1 MVLYGETS
9 AASAVVPDVVQMDYS
24 TDFPKL
30 PEAAPAAAKVLGAWS
45 RPAVGTKTIVHSFIL
60 AADERANKVKTFGG
74 NTSEE
79 HKKCQAVA
87 AATGTRIELSE
98 SKDGALT
105 VVIKG
110 LRNKVEDARARLVR
124 DLQTQASRDLDIP
137 KDHHRKLIGK
147 EGTALRQL
155 EADTNCR
162 ITIPSRDTPSQ
173 TIKIVGPREGIE
185 KAVAYIKSVSDRES
199 LWRVILGGVSGK
211 EGTALRQL
219 EADTNCRITIPSRDT
234 PSQTIKIVG
243 PREGIEKAV
252 AYIKSVSDRE
262 SLWRVILGGVS
273 GKEGTALR
281 QLEADT
287 NCRITIPSRDTPS
300 QTIKIVGPREGIEK
314 AVAYIKSV
322 SDREA
327 DAAGNALLDSHA
339 HDKEVLVRPSR
350 IPNRGKV
357 QIDFED
363 SGTIFLEGAPEEVKA
378 AFNVLSAE
386 VARLEA
392 EMAIE
397 KVKVH
402 PSLHRHV
409 IGRGGTLISKIK
421 DETGVQI
428 SIPNEQTNS
437 DEIVVEGKKEG
448 VKKAVEDIRAVV
460 SKIENEKSRD
470 IIIEQRL
477 HKLII
482 GTKGENIGK
491 IRDAHPNVVLSFPD
505 VNKKSDVIN
514 IRGDK
519 AEVDKV
525 YKQLQMIAKE
535 LIESNYQQTVPIFKE
550 FHKHIIGK
558 GGATIRK
565 IREETQ
571 TRIDLP
577 EGDSGEERITV
588 TGKKANV
595 EKAIDQLNKI
605 QNELGDSG
613 EERITVTGK
622 KANVEKAIDQ
632 LNKIQNELANIE
644 TVEVDIPVK
653 VQSRLLGNGRR
664 LISDIEEE
672 CGGVH
677 IKFPA
682 EKSESTKGDSGEERI
697 TVTGKKANVEKAID
711 QLNKIQNEL
720 ANIETVEVDIPVKVQ
735 SRLLGNGRRLIS
747 DIEEECG
754 GVHIKFPAEKSEST
768 KVTIRGP
775 KGDVEKA
782 RKHLTELARDK
793 EINLHEDKVVA
804 RPEFHRFLIGKGG
817 GKINKIREH
826 YDVRVMFPR
835 ETDEDKET
843 IHLLGK
849 KEDVLKVK
857 KELEENVK
865 QLNETI
871 EATLEVDTKHHRHF
885 VMRNAAVLREIQE
898 QNGGVTISFPKM
910 GADSTTVHIKG
921 SKQCVESAKARIEE
935 IIEDIEKQVNMQVE
949 IPSQFHRALLAN
961 RGQRIHDLQSKHGV
975 LIRFPDRR
983 AEGSEEAD
991 PHAADM
997 VTISG
1002 RDTKCEAAKTEL
1014 LSMVPVSK
1022 VINVPIEMH
1031 RGLIGRGGE
1040 TVRKLMQ
1047 DYDVNISIP
1056 KNNESDEITVTGPS
1070 ENVEEALEKIRE
1082 KIAEFEAL
1090 AEDRRLRS
1098 FQLVIDVP
1106 AEYHQRVIGPKGATV
1121 NALRAKHDVQISLPR
1136 GDEKSDQ
1143 ITIQGYEAAARA
1155 CAAEIDEMIEEIR
1168 SMFTQEVSIDAG
1180 FHPRMIGVRGKN
1192 LKKLMEDYGVEIRFP
1207 RDAADPNLVIIAGKS
1222 EDAVYDCIDHLRIE
1236 EEEYLADHI
1245 DRNQYISTRVQE
1257 PPKQNKPIQMNNAPW
1272 QLDIGSAEHFPD
1284 MGSSAPSH
1292 TGVGGAWGSARR
1304 W

>member
-1 MVLYGETS
+1 MHNGHEFEQNGHPSNGTAQFGETS
-9 AASAVVPDVVQMDYS
+9 AASAPVPDVVQMDYS

-30 PEAAPAAAKVLGAWS
+30 PEAAPSAAKVLGAWS
-45 RPAVGTKTIVHSFIL
+45 KPAVGTKMVVQSFIL
-60 AADERANKVKTFGG
+60 APDERANKVKSFGG

-110 LRNKVEDARARLVR
+110 LRNKVEEAKARLVR

-147 EGTALRQL
+147 EGAALRQL

-199 LWRVILGGVSGK
+199 KLATEHILCPRIFYPFIRGPFNETYDSLTQETGAKINIPPSQANNEVIVVTGEKEGVHKAAAVIRGIIADKQATVKSVACTVARAQHRYIVGQQRSGLHTILKETGVSVEVPNEDENSDTITLRGDPSK
-211 EGTALRQL
+211 LSEALALVYQRASSVITQQL
-219 EADTNCRITIPSRDT
+219 PAPAWLHKHLI
-234 PSQTIKIVG
+234 G
-243 PREGIEKAV
+243 PKG
-252 AYIKSVSDRE
+252 ST
-262 SLWRVILGGVS
+262 LQ
-273 GKEGTALR
+273 AL
-281 QLEADT
+281 
-287 NCRITIPSRDTPS
+287 
-300 QTIKIVGPREGIEK
+300 
-314 AVAYIKSV
+314 
-322 SDREA
+322 
-327 DAAGNALLDSHA
+327 
-339 HDKEVLVRPSR
+339 

-357 QIDFED
+357 QIEFED
-363 SGTIFLEGAPEEVKA
+363 TGSIFLEGSPDEVKA
-378 AFNVLSAE
+378 AATVLSAE
-386 VARLEA
+386 VARLES
-392 EMAIE
+392 EMTIE

-409 IGRGGTLISKIK
+409 IGRGGALISKIK

-437 DEIVVEGKKEG
+437 DEIVVEGKKDG
-448 VKKAVEDIRAVV
+448 VKKAVEEIRGIVA
-460 SKIENEKSRD
+460 KIENEKSRD

-525 YKQLQMIAKE
+525 YKQLQTIAKE

-605 QNELGDSG
+605 QNELAS
-613 EERITVTGK
+613 
-622 KANVEKAIDQ
+622 
-632 LNKIQNELANIE
+632 
-644 TVEVDIPVK
+644 
-653 VQSRLLGNGRR
+653 
-664 LISDIEEE
+664 
-672 CGGVH
+672 
-677 IKFPA
+677 
-682 EKSESTKGDSGEERI
+682 
-697 TVTGKKANVEKAID
+697 
-711 QLNKIQNEL
+711 
-720 ANIETVEVDIPVKVQ
+720 IETVEVDIPVKVQ

-782 RKHLTELARDK
+782 QKLLTDLAKDK
-793 EINLHEDKVVA
+793 EVNLHEDTVVA
-804 RPEFHRFLIGKGG
+804 KPEFHRFLIGKGG
-817 GKINKIREH
+817 SKINKIRENF
-826 YDVRVMFPR
+826 DVRIMFPR
-835 ETDEDKET
+835 ETDADKET

-871 EATLEVDTKHHRHF
+871 ESTIEVDPKHHRHF
-885 VMRNAAVLREIQE
+885 VMRGAAVLREIQE
-898 QNGGVTISFPKM
+898 QNGGVTISFPKI
-910 GADSTTVHIKG
+910 GTDSTTVHIKG

-935 IIEDIEKQVNMQVE
+935 IVEDIEKQVNIQVE
-949 IPSQFHRALLAN
+949 IPAQFHRALLAN

-983 AEGSEEAD
+983 PGEGAEEVDA
-991 PHAADM
+991 HAADL

-1002 RDTKCEAAKTEL
+1002 RDTKCEAAKIEL

-1022 VINVPIEMH
+1022 VINVPIDMH

-1056 KNNESDEITVTGPS
+1056 KNNESEEITVTGQS
-1070 ENVEEALEKIRE
+1070 DNVEEALEKIRE
-1082 KIAEFEAL
+1082 KIAEFEAQ
-1090 AEDRRLRS
+1090 AEDRKLRS

-1106 AEYHQRVIGPKGATV
+1106 SEYHQRVIGPRGATV

-1136 GDEKSDQ
+1136 GEEKSDQ

-1222 EDAVYDCIDHLRIE
+1222 EDAVYDCIDHLKAE
-1236 EEEYLADHI
+1236 EEEYLVDHI
-1245 DRNQYISTRVQE
+1245 DRNQYISTRVTEQ
-1257 PPKQNKPIQMNNAPW
+1257 PKVNKPIQMNNAPW
-1272 QLDIGSAEHFPD
+1272 QLDIESSEQFPD
-1284 MGSSAPSH
+1284 MGSSTKSH
-1292 TGVGGAWGSARR
+1292 SVGGAWGSARR

>member
-1 MVLYGETS
+1 MRTPTIFPEYPIAQIDKCCERLKVKCGARILSYYK
-9 AASAVVPDVVQMDYS
+9 MDYS

-30 PEAAPAAAKVLGAWS
+30 PEVAPAAAKPLGAWS
-45 RPAVGTKTIVHSFIL
+45 RPAVGTKQIVHSFIL
-60 AADERANKVKTFGG
+60 AADERANKVKSFPG

-110 LRNKVEDARARLVR
+110 LRSKVEDARARLVR

-137 KDHHRKLIGK
+137 KDHHRKLIGSVASHSWTSMCFSNTVTKFKSFQGK
-147 EGTALRQL
+147 EGAALRQL

-162 ITIPSRDTPSQ
+162 ITIPSRDTPSE

-185 KAVAYIKSVSDRES
+185 KAVAYIKSVSERES
-199 LWRVILGGVSGK
+199 KLATEHIVCPRIFYPFIRGPFNETYDKLTLETGAKINIPPSQANNEVIVITGEKEGVHKATAVIRGIISDKQATTKSVTCTVARAQHRYIIGQQRSGLHTILRETGVSVEVPNEDENSDTITLRGDPSK
-211 EGTALRQL
+211 LGEALALVYQR
-219 EADTNCRITIPSRDT
+219 ASSVITQQIPAPT
-234 PSQTIKIVG
+234 WLHKHIIG
-243 PREGIEKAV
+243 PKG
-252 AYIKSVSDRE
+252 STLQ
-262 SLWRVILGGVS
+262 SL
-273 GKEGTALR
+273 
-281 QLEADT
+281 
-287 NCRITIPSRDTPS
+287 
-300 QTIKIVGPREGIEK
+300 
-314 AVAYIKSV
+314 
-322 SDREA
+322 
-327 DAAGNALLDSHA
+327 
-339 HDKEVLVRPSR
+339 

-363 SGTIFLEGAPEEVKA
+363 AGTIFLEGAPEEVKA
-378 AFNVLSAE
+378 ALSVLSAE
-386 VARLEA
+386 VARLQT
-392 EMAIE
+392 EMSIE

-437 DEIVVEGKKEG
+437 DEIIVEGKKEG
-448 VKKAVEDIRAVV
+448 VKKAVEEICAIV

-482 GTKGENIGK
+482 GAKGENIGK

-519 AEVDKV
+519 SEVDKV
-525 YKQLQMIAKE
+525 YKQLQSLAKE
-535 LIESNYQQTVPIFKE
+535 LAESNYQQIVPIFKE

-558 GGATIRK
+558 GGATIKK

-588 TGKKANV
+588 TGRKV
-595 EKAIDQLNKI
+595 
-605 QNELGDSG
+605 
-613 EERITVTGK
+613 
-622 KANVEKAIDQ
+622 NVEKAIDQ
-632 LNKIQNELANIE
+632 LNKIQNELASII

-653 VQSRLLGNGRR
+653 VQARLLGNGRR

-677 IKFPA
+677 IRFPA
-682 EKSESTKGDSGEERI
+682 EKSDSTK
-697 TVTGKKANVEKAID
+697 ANNHIC
-711 QLNKIQNEL
+711 
-720 ANIETVEVDIPVKVQ
+720 
-735 SRLLGNGRRLIS
+735 RLLSSQKMFLTI
-747 DIEEECG
+747 
-754 GVHIKFPAEKSEST
+754 F

-782 RKHLTELARDK
+782 QKLLTDLAKDK
-793 EINLHEDKVVA
+793 EVNLHEDVVIA
-804 RPEFHRFLIGKGG
+804 KPEFHRFLIGKGG
-817 GKINKIREH
+817 SKINKMRES

-835 ETDEDKET
+835 ETDTDKET

-849 KEDVLKVK
+849 KEDVVKVK
-857 KELEENVK
+857 KELQENIR
-865 QLNETI
+865 QLNETVESTI
-871 EATLEVDTKHHRHF
+871 DVDTKHHRHF
-885 VMRNAAVLREIQE
+885 VMRSAAVLREIQE
-898 QNGGVTISFPKM
+898 QNGGVVISFPKM
-910 GADSTTVHIKG
+910 GSDSTTVHIKG

-935 IIEDIEKQVNMQVE
+935 IVEDIEKQVTIQVE
-949 IPSQFHRALLAN
+949 IPSQFHRALLVN
-961 RGQRIHDLQSKHGV
+961 RGQKIQDLQSKHGV
-975 LIRFPDRR
+975 LIRFPERR
-983 AEGSEEAD
+983 FESAEDAD
-991 PHAADM
+991 SHAADM

-1002 RDTKCEAAKTEL
+1002 RDTKCDAAKQEL
-1014 LSMVPVSK
+1014 LLMVPVSK
-1022 VINVPIEMH
+1022 IINVPIDMH
-1031 RGLIGRGGE
+1031 RSLIGRGGE

-1047 DYDVNISIP
+1047 DCDVNISIP
-1056 KNNESDEITVTGPS
+1056 KNNESDEITVTGQS
-1070 ENVEEALEKIRE
+1070 ENVEDALKKIRE

-1090 AEDRRLRS
+1090 AEDRKLRS

-1106 AEYHQRVIGPKGATV
+1106 AEYHTRVIGPKGATV

-1136 GDEKSDQ
+1136 GEERSDQ

-1155 CAAEIDEMIEEIR
+1155 CAAEIDDMIEEIR

-1180 FHPRMIGVRGKN
+1180 FHPRMIGTRGKN

-1222 EDAVYDCIDHLRIE
+1222 EDAVYDCIDHLRAE
-1236 EEEYLADHI
+1236 EEEYLVDHV

-1257 PPKQNKPIQMNNAPW
+1257 PPKVNKPVQISNAPW
-1272 QLDIGSAEHFPD
+1272 QLDIGSSEHFPD
-1284 MGSSAPSH
+1284 MGAAAPSH
-1292 TGVGGAWGSARR
+1292 VVGGAWGSARR

>member
-1 MVLYGETS
+1 LLQVPNEDENSDTITLRGDPSKLGE
-9 AASAVVPDVVQMDYS
+9 ALALVYQRASSVITQQ
-24 TDFPKL
+24 L
-30 PEAAPAAAKVLGAWS
+30 PAPSWL
-45 RPAVGTKTIVHSFIL
+45 
-60 AADERANKVKTFGG
+60 
-74 NTSEE
+74 
-79 HKKCQAVA
+79 HK
-87 AATGTRIELSE
+87 
-98 SKDGALT
+98 
-105 VVIKG
+105 
-110 LRNKVEDARARLVR
+110 
-124 DLQTQASRDLDIP
+124 
-137 KDHHRKLIGK
+137 HLIGPK
-147 EGTALRQL
+147 GSTLQGL
-155 EADTNCR
+155 
-162 ITIPSRDTPSQ
+162 
-173 TIKIVGPREGIE
+173 
-185 KAVAYIKSVSDRES
+185 
-199 LWRVILGGVSGK
+199 
-211 EGTALRQL
+211 
-219 EADTNCRITIPSRDT
+219 
-234 PSQTIKIVG
+234 
-243 PREGIEKAV
+243 
-252 AYIKSVSDRE
+252 
-262 SLWRVILGGVS
+262 
-273 GKEGTALR
+273 
-281 QLEADT
+281 
-287 NCRITIPSRDTPS
+287 
-300 QTIKIVGPREGIEK
+300 
-314 AVAYIKSV
+314 
-322 SDREA
+322 
-327 DAAGNALLDSHA
+327 
-339 HDKEVLVRPSR
+339 

-363 SGTIFLEGAPEEVKA
+363 SGNIFLEGAPEEVKA

-386 VARLEA
+386 VARLEK

-409 IGRGGTLISKIK
+409 IGRGGALISKIK

-437 DEIVVEGKKEG
+437 DEIVVEGKKDG
-448 VKKAVEDIRAVV
+448 VKKAVEEIRAIV

-482 GTKGENIGK
+482 GTKGESIGK
-491 IRDAHPNVVLSFPD
+491 IREAHPNVVLSFPD

-514 IRGDK
+514 IRGEK

-525 YKQLQMIAKE
+525 YKQLQTIAKE

-605 QNELGDSG
+605 QNEL
-613 EERITVTGK
+613 
-622 KANVEKAIDQ
+622 
-632 LNKIQNELANIE
+632 ANIE
-644 TVEVDIPVK
+644 TI
-653 VQSRLLGNGRR
+653 
-664 LISDIEEE
+664 
-672 CGGVH
+672 
-677 IKFPA
+677 
-682 EKSESTKGDSGEERI
+682 
-697 TVTGKKANVEKAID
+697 
-711 QLNKIQNEL
+711 
-720 ANIETVEVDIPVKVQ
+720 EVDIPVKVQ

-782 RKHLTELARDK
+782 RKLLTDLAKDK
-793 EINLHEDKVVA
+793 EINLHEDTVVA
-804 RPEFHRFLIGKGG
+804 KPEFHRFLIGKGG

-871 EATLEVDTKHHRHF
+871 EATIEVDTKHHRHF
-885 VMRNAAVLREIQE
+885 VMRGAAVLREIQE

-910 GADSTTVHIKG
+910 GTDSTTVHIKG

-935 IIEDIEKQVNMQVE
+935 IVEDIEKQVNIQVE
-949 IPSQFHRALLAN
+949 IPSQFHRALLVN

-983 AEGSEEAD
+983 AEGSEDAES
-991 PHAADM
+991 HAADM

-1002 RDTKCEAAKTEL
+1002 RDTKCEAAKIEL

-1047 DYDVNISIP
+1047 DFDVNISIP

-1082 KIAEFEAL
+1082 KIAEFEAQ
-1090 AEDRRLRS
+1090 AEDR
-1098 FQLVIDVP
+1098 
-1106 AEYHQRVIGPKGATV
+1106 
-1121 NALRAKHDVQISLPR
+1121 
-1136 GDEKSDQ
+1136 
-1143 ITIQGYEAAARA
+1143 AAARA

-1245 DRNQYISTRVQE
+1245 DRNQFISTRVQE
-1257 PPKQNKPIQMNNAPW
+1257 QPKTNKPIQMNNAPW

-1284 MGSSAPSH
+1284 MGSSTPSH
-1292 TGVGGAWGSARR
+1292 AGVGGAWGSARR

>member
-1 MVLYGETS
+1 MHNGHEFEQNGHTTNGAIHHGETS
-9 AASAVVPDVVQMDYS
+9 AASAPVPDVVQMDYS

-30 PEAAPAAAKVLGAWS
+30 PEAAPTAAKPLGAWL
-45 RPAVGTKTIVHSFIL
+45 RPAVGTKTVVHSFIL
-60 AADERANKVKTFGG
+60 AADERANKVKSFGG

-110 LRNKVEDARARLVR
+110 LRNKVEDAKARLVR

-147 EGTALRQL
+147 EGSALRQL

-162 ITIPSRDTPSQ
+162 ITIPSRDAPSQ

-185 KAVAYIKSVSDRES
+185 KAVAYIKSVSERES
-199 LWRVILGGVSGK
+199 KLATEHILCPRIFYPFVRGPFNETYDSLTQETGAKINIPPSQANNEVIVITGEKEGVHKAAAVIRGIIADKQATVKSVACTVARAQHRYIVGQQRSGLHTILKETGVSVEVPNEDENSDTITLRGEPSK
-211 EGTALRQL
+211 LSEALALVYQRASSVITQQL
-219 EADTNCRITIPSRDT
+219 PAAAWLHKHLI
-234 PSQTIKIVG
+234 G
-243 PREGIEKAV
+243 PKG
-252 AYIKSVSDRE
+252 STLQ
-262 SLWRVILGGVS
+262 SL
-273 GKEGTALR
+273 
-281 QLEADT
+281 
-287 NCRITIPSRDTPS
+287 
-300 QTIKIVGPREGIEK
+300 
-314 AVAYIKSV
+314 
-322 SDREA
+322 
-327 DAAGNALLDSHA
+327 
-339 HDKEVLVRPSR
+339 

-357 QIDFED
+357 QIEFEET
-363 SGTIFLEGAPEEVKA
+363 GNIFLEGAPEEVKA
-378 AFNVLSAE
+378 ALSVLTAE
-386 VARLEA
+386 VARLEK

-409 IGRGGTLISKIK
+409 IGRGGALISKIK

-448 VKKAVEDIRAVV
+448 VKKAVEEIRAIV

-482 GTKGENIGK
+482 GAKGENIGK

-514 IRGDK
+514 IRGEK
-519 AEVDKV
+519 SEVDKV
-525 YKQLQMIAKE
+525 YKQLQTIAKE

-577 EGDSGEERITV
+577 EGDSGEERIAV

-595 EKAIDQLNKI
+595 EKAI
-605 QNELGDSG
+605 E
-613 EERITVTGK
+613 
-622 KANVEKAIDQ
+622 
-632 LNKIQNELANIE
+632 
-644 TVEVDIPVK
+644 
-653 VQSRLLGNGRR
+653 
-664 LISDIEEE
+664 
-672 CGGVH
+672 
-677 IKFPA
+677 
-682 EKSESTKGDSGEERI
+682 
-697 TVTGKKANVEKAID
+697 

-775 KGDVEKA
+775 KGDVERAQKL
-782 RKHLTELARDK
+782 LTDLAKDK
-793 EINLHEDKVVA
+793 EVNLHEDTVIAK
-804 RPEFHRFLIGKGG
+804 PEFHRFLIGKGG
-817 GKINKIREH
+817 AKINKMRENF
-826 YDVRVMFPR
+826 DVRVMFPR
-835 ETDEDKET
+835 ETDADKET

-871 EATLEVDTKHHRHF
+871 ESTIEVDPKHHRHF
-885 VMRNAAVLREIQE
+885 VMRGAAVLREIQE
-898 QNGGVTISFPKM
+898 QNGGVAISFPKM
-910 GADSTTVHIKG
+910 GTDSTTVHIKG

-935 IIEDIEKQVNMQVE
+935 IVEDIEKQVNIQVD
-949 IPSQFHRALLAN
+949 IPAQFHRALLAN

-983 AEGSEEAD
+983 PGEGADEAD
-991 PHAADM
+991 AHSADL

-1002 RDTKCEAAKTEL
+1002 RDTKCEAAKAEL
-1014 LSMVPVSK
+1014 LTMVPVTK
-1022 VINVPIEMH
+1022 VITVPIDMH

-1047 DYDVNISIP
+1047 DFDVNISIP
-1056 KNNESDEITVTGPS
+1056 KNNESEEITVTGTT

-1082 KIAEFEAL
+1082 KIAEFEAQ
-1090 AEDRRLRS
+1090 AEDRKLRS
-1098 FQLVIDVP
+1098 FQLVIEVP

-1136 GDEKSDQ
+1136 GEEKTDQ

-1207 RDAADPNLVIIAGKS
+1207 RDSADPNLVIIAGKS

-1236 EEEYLADHI
+1236 EEEFLVDHV
-1245 DRNQYISTRVQE
+1245 DRNKYVSTRGGAPEQ
-1257 PPKQNKPIQMNNAPW
+1257 PKTNKPIQVTNAPW
-1272 QLDIGSAEHFPD
+1272 QLDIESAEHFPD
-1284 MGSSAPSH
+1284 MGSSAKSSS
-1292 TGVGGAWGSARR
+1292 VGGAWGSARR

>member
-1 MVLYGETS
+1 MGRYHGETS
-9 AASAVVPDVVQMDYS
+9 AASAPVPDVVQMDYS

-30 PEAAPAAAKVLGAWS
+30 PEAAPTAAKPLGAWL
-45 RPAVGTKTIVHSFIL
+45 RPAVGTKTVVHSFIL
-60 AADERANKVKTFGG
+60 AADERANKVKSFGG

-110 LRNKVEDARARLVR
+110 LRNKVEDAKARLVR

-147 EGTALRQL
+147 EGSALRQL

-162 ITIPSRDTPSQ
+162 ITIPSRDAPSQ

-185 KAVAYIKSVSDRES
+185 KAVAYIKSVSERES
-199 LWRVILGGVSGK
+199 KLATEHILCPRIFYPFVRGPFNETYDSLTQETGAKINIPPSQANNEQATVKSVACTVARAQHRYIVGQQRSGLHTILKETGVSVEVPNEDENSDTITLRGEPSK
-211 EGTALRQL
+211 LSEALALVYQRASSVITQQL
-219 EADTNCRITIPSRDT
+219 PAAAWLHKHLI
-234 PSQTIKIVG
+234 G
-243 PREGIEKAV
+243 PKG
-252 AYIKSVSDRE
+252 STLQ
-262 SLWRVILGGVS
+262 SL
-273 GKEGTALR
+273 
-281 QLEADT
+281 
-287 NCRITIPSRDTPS
+287 
-300 QTIKIVGPREGIEK
+300 
-314 AVAYIKSV
+314 
-322 SDREA
+322 
-327 DAAGNALLDSHA
+327 
-339 HDKEVLVRPSR
+339 

-357 QIDFED
+357 QIEFEET
-363 SGTIFLEGAPEEVKA
+363 GNIFLEGAPEEVKA
-378 AFNVLSAE
+378 ALSVLTAE
-386 VARLEA
+386 VARLEK

-409 IGRGGTLISKIK
+409 IGRGGALISKIK

-448 VKKAVEDIRAVV
+448 VKKAVEEIRAIV

-482 GTKGENIGK
+482 GAKGENIGK

-514 IRGDK
+514 IRGEK
-519 AEVDKV
+519 SEVDKV
-525 YKQLQMIAKE
+525 YKQLQTIAKE

-577 EGDSGEERITV
+577 EGDSGEERIAV

-595 EKAIDQLNKI
+595 EKAI
-605 QNELGDSG
+605 E
-613 EERITVTGK
+613 
-622 KANVEKAIDQ
+622 
-632 LNKIQNELANIE
+632 
-644 TVEVDIPVK
+644 
-653 VQSRLLGNGRR
+653 
-664 LISDIEEE
+664 
-672 CGGVH
+672 
-677 IKFPA
+677 
-682 EKSESTKGDSGEERI
+682 
-697 TVTGKKANVEKAID
+697 

-775 KGDVEKA
+775 KGDVERAQKL
-782 RKHLTELARDK
+782 LTDLAKDK
-793 EINLHEDKVVA
+793 EVNLHEDTVIAK
-804 RPEFHRFLIGKGG
+804 PEFHRFLIGKGG
-817 GKINKIREH
+817 AKINKMRENF
-826 YDVRVMFPR
+826 DVRVMFPR
-835 ETDEDKET
+835 ETDADKET

-871 EATLEVDTKHHRHF
+871 ESTIEVDPKHHRHF
-885 VMRNAAVLREIQE
+885 VMRGAAVLREIQE
-898 QNGGVTISFPKM
+898 QNGGVAISFPKM
-910 GADSTTVHIKG
+910 GTDSTTVHIKG

-935 IIEDIEKQVNMQVE
+935 IVEDIEKQVNIQVD
-949 IPSQFHRALLAN
+949 IPAQFHRALLAN

-983 AEGSEEAD
+983 PGEGAEEAD
-991 PHAADM
+991 AHSADL

-1002 RDTKCEAAKTEL
+1002 RDTKCEAAKAEL
-1014 LSMVPVSK
+1014 LTMVPVTK
-1022 VINVPIEMH
+1022 
-1031 RGLIGRGGE
+1031 
-1040 TVRKLMQ
+1040 VRKLMQ
-1047 DYDVNISIP
+1047 DFDVNISIP
-1056 KNNESDEITVTGPS
+1056 KNNESEEITVTGTT

-1082 KIAEFEAL
+1082 KIAEFEAQ
-1090 AEDRRLRS
+1090 AEDRKLRS
-1098 FQLVIDVP
+1098 FQLVIEVP

-1136 GDEKSDQ
+1136 GEEKTDQ

-1207 RDAADPNLVIIAGKS
+1207 RDSADPNLVIIAGKS

-1236 EEEYLADHI
+1236 EEEFLVDHV
-1245 DRNQYISTRVQE
+1245 DRNKYVSTRGGAPEQ
-1257 PPKQNKPIQMNNAPW
+1257 PKTNKPIQVTNAPW
-1272 QLDIGSAEHFPD
+1272 QLDIESAEHFPD
-1284 MGSSAPSH
+1284 MGSSAKSSS
-1292 TGVGGAWGSARR
+1292 VGGAWGSARR